1 MTQVLDL
8 ADIQA
13 TVLRNR
19 PMPYCGAYIFF
30 RIDDVEHARTLLRR
44 LIPKITTSADWQK
57 PVDHAWINIVFT
69 HAGLAR
75 LGLPREILDGFP
87 LEFRVPMATRKEYLG
102 DTGES
107 DPAHWDYPFGS
118 ADLHAGLMVMA
129 ADQQSLE
136 AKLAIG
142 RAALVGLAG
151 VQVLGQLDIALPGN
165 FREHF
170 GFVDGISRP
179 FIEGQGGSPL
189 PGQGKPFKAG
199 EFFLGYVDELGEL
212 SKGPGP
218 EALWMNGTYLS
229 FRKLHQNV
237 AQFRR
242 FLRERAKAPEDEEL
256 MAAKMVGR
264 WRSGCPL
271 ALSPDRDDPEIA
283 KDPQRN
289 NAFAYHD
296 DDPKG
301 LKTPQGSHIR
311 RINPRDA
318 LRDTIVDTRLHRIFR
333 RGATYGPMLPAGA
346 LDDDGVARGTVIA
359 FANANPGRQ
368 FEFVQSQ
375 WVNDGDFISAGH
387 DKDPLAG
394 NHVEGSQFTFPAR
407 PARRRLAGL
416 PSFVVTKGG
425 EHAFLPGIGGLRW
438 LASR

>member
-118 ADLHAGLMVMA
+118 VDLHAGLMVMA

-142 RAALVGLAG
+142 RGALAGLAG
-151 VQVLGQLDIALPGN
+151 VKVLGQLDIALPGN

-212 SKGPGP
+212 AKGPGP
-218 EALWMNGTYLS
+218 EPLWMNATYLS

-318 LRDTIVDTRLHRIFR
+318 LRDSIVDTRLHRIFR

-394 NHVEGSQFTFPAR
+394 NHVEDSQYTFPAR

-438 LASR
+438 LAST